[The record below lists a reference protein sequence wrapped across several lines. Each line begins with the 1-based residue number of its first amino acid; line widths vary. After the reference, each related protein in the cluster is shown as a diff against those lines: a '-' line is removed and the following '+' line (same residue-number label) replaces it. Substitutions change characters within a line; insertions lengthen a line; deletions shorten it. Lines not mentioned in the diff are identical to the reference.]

1 MSLCSQPS
9 ISGSRLSLSPTPS
22 KNFTSQSKIQ
32 PFSKG
37 GNTLRVPTM
46 QVASPRSLENRN
58 LMMRPST
65 QQIEVFK
72 YGQLFQIQ
80 VEAAQGKANFIK

>member
-1 MSLCSQPS
+1 MSLCSQFS
-9 ISGSRLSLSPTPS
+9 GAGSKISFSPNPS
-22 KNFTSQSKIQ
+22 KVMFSQTKIQ
-32 PFSKG
+32 TYTG

-46 QVASPRSLENRN
+46 QVASPRSLGSFVMKP
-58 LMMRPST
+58 LS

-80 VEAAQGKANFIK
+80 VEVAKGKKSSQN